1 MNRQLKVALYM
12 RLSKEDEDIMEKGNS
27 AEERHSIGEWHS
39 MEECHSMEEQQSMEK
54 ECFKRKGNSIRTHVS
69 VPSLRRTF
77 RGTK

>member
-39 MEECHSMEEQQSMEK
+39 MEECHSMEEQQQYPDTAYPAPQF
-54 ECFKRKGNSIRTHVS
+54 CG
-69 VPSLRRTF
+69 RTF
-77 RGTK
+77 QGQ